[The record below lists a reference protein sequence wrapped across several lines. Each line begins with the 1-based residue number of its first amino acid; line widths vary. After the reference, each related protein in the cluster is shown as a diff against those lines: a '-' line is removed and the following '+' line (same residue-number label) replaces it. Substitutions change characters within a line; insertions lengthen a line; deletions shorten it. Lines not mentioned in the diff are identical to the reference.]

1 MPYRV
6 DPKNKKCVQVKKSGK
21 WQRKG
26 CTDGPVKKYLSA
38 LYANSKD
45 INENEWWEDIGEKLM
60 KFGSIRKY
68 LQEGDIINLTGD
80 IKDSEGGVDVSLNEE
95 PFIVVR
101 NVNEGKMVI
110 LRFLNFSKP
119 DDLPE
124 GWHFVA
130 NSNNGDVSFRNFT
143 KKYDDELIVTFNNDN
158 RLNENVEDSEWW
170 QDILKNK
177 LKFGGI
183 RKNLKKGDIIEL
195 TGDINYSDGENILTI
210 NEEPFI
216 VIQNTKEGERLKL
229 KFLKPEEELPPN
241 WDNAANNDG
250 EIIFDDATKEYDD
263 KLDVVTVQYS
273 KKLNENTEDSEWYMD
288 IINKPGSAVL
298 EFRGKEIM
306 IDVRDFE
313 LEDKERLLKTL
324 EPYFNENTNKRYRSE
339 KGEDWSPKCL
349 LKNKDVKTLS
359 LHCGTN
365 ETNFMPEAGNTC
377 CLGHTYEEE
386 NQTPKELITP
396 LDGRF
401 VLYGHKLN
409 ESESNEDK
417 LDWVED
423 ILKSGLRRPLPKTP
437 VTFDNW
443 DKYINIKVVRGRDW
457 DHADYQDN
465 NGESLGE
472 IISEPYDEEDG
483 WWIEVEWDN
492 GHKNIYRIGDRYYDL
507 YFYTPAEYEKLNESE
522 SNEDKLDW
530 VDDILKS
537 GLRGPL
543 PNTPVTLDNWDKYPT
558 VKVVRGRDWDWDEQD
573 NDGGSLGEII
583 SRPYKEPDGW
593 WIVVKWDYDRSENS
607 YRIGEHYFDLYFD
620 SPYNNLNESK
630 EVFNWDKD
638 FANLIIEGRY
648 DRITGVV
655 VRDVMRYIN
664 NVVDE
669 GDFEES
675 HSVEL
680 PDESIS
686 QEIDF
691 YSEGD
696 IDFTVEV
703 NIYFNDLDTDFELIS
718 AVSKFTDEDDY
729 DEDDYDDESHTISL
743 DLYLNKT
750 KDKSFFEKI
759 YYKLTE
765 DVRHEIEHFIQTE
778 SNLRYG
784 KKSKKPKPKSI
795 EDFEEG
801 DFFGHHTNKA
811 EVEALTQGFYLRAK
825 RERKPLD
832 VVIQEYLDE
841 ILEQEKITPKQKTT
855 ILKKLLKYAKKNLP
869 KAIYQQK

>member
-38 LYANSKD
+38 LYANAKD
-45 INENEWWEDIGEKLM
+45 INENEWWEDLSKRLM
-60 KFGSIRKY
+60 KFGAIRKS

-80 IKDSEGGVDVSLNEE
+80 LTDNDGHVEVTLNEE

-119 DDLPE
+119 DDLPR
-124 GWHFVA
+124 GWDAVA
-130 NSNNGDVSFRNFT
+130 NFDNGDVSFRNLT
-143 KKYDDELIVTFNNDN
+143 KKYDDELIVTFNDDN

-250 EIIFDDATKEYDD
+250 EIIFDEGTKEYDD

-313 LEDKERLLKTL
+313 LEDKKRLLKTL

-339 KGEDWSPKCL
+339 EGEDWSPKCL

-365 ETNFMPEAGNTC
+365 ETNFIPEAGNTC
-377 CLGHTYEEE
+377 CLSHTYEEE
-386 NQTPKELITP
+386 NQTPRELITP

-401 VLYGHKLN
+401 VLYG
-409 ESESNEDK
+409 
-417 LDWVED
+417 
-423 ILKSGLRRPLPKTP
+423 
-437 VTFDNW
+437 
-443 DKYINIKVVRGRDW
+443 Y
-457 DHADYQDN
+457 
-465 NGESLGE
+465 
-472 IISEPYDEEDG
+472 
-483 WWIEVEWDN
+483 
-492 GHKNIYRIGDRYYDL
+492 
-507 YFYTPAEYEKLNESE
+507 KLNESE

-537 GLRGPL
+537 GLRRPL
-543 PNTPVTLDNWDKYPT
+543 PKTPVTLDNWDKYINI
-558 VKVVRGRDWDWDEQD
+558 KVVRGRDWDYADFQD
-573 NDGGSLGEII
+573 NNGESLGEII
-583 SRPYKEPDGW
+583 GEPNDEDGGW
-593 WIVVKWDYDRSENS
+593 WIQVKWDNGHKNM
-607 YRIGEHYFDLYFD
+607 YRVGDGYYDLYFYTP
-620 SPYNNLNESK
+620 SEYEKLNESK

-675 HSVEL
+675 HSIEL

-686 QEIDF
+686 QEMDF